1 MASANLN
8 PNSFEALG
16 GEISLYEPKGKS
28 SPPADASAPALV
40 ILCTWV
46 GGATPRRI
54 NKYVSQYK
62 LLYPATSVLVLTSN
76 VVNVAFRP
84 LSMIRSRL
92 KTACEAARRILTIA
106 GNGNAQPGTL
116 LHMFSH
122 GGAVTGCQFALAMK
136 ETDDQGAPFFASL
149 KGIILDCCPG
159 DNSLG
164 KSYAAAR
171 VAVPDNPTAQL
182 LGRALLYPAMS
193 VVVGL
198 QQAGVLRSVRALRAL
213 LNDPNTFGSS
223 PGRLYVYTKEDPVVG
238 WTDVQEHLEEARS
251 LGYRVEQALFEHGAH
266 CGLIMENPV
275 QYWGAVQTF
284 WGGEKVSDH
293 QIPGPS
299 QVSQISVR
307 SRL

>member
-1 MASANLN
+1 MASEN
-8 PNSFEALG
+8 PNLMSFETLG
-16 GEISLYEPKGKS
+16 EGVSLYKPKENAG
-28 SPPADASAPALV
+28 PPAGASGPSLV

-54 NKYVSQYK
+54 NKYISQYQ

-84 LSMIRSRL
+84 LSMVRSRL
-92 KTACEAARRILTIA
+92 KTAC
-106 GNGNAQPGTL
+106 TL

-122 GGAVTGCQFALAMK
+122 GGAITGSQFALAMR
-136 ETDDQGAPFFASL
+136 ETEDQGAPFFTSL

-171 VAVPDNPTAQL
+171 VAVPNNPGAQF
-182 LGRALLYPAMS
+182 LGKAFLYPAMS

-198 QQAGVLRSVRALRAL
+198 QHAGVLRSVSEMRAL

-223 PGRLYVYTKEDPVVG
+223 PGRLYVYTKEDPVIG
-238 WTDVQEHLEEARS
+238 WTDVQEHIEEARD
-251 LGYRVEQALFEHGAH
+251 LGYRVEQVLFEHGAH
-266 CGLIMENPV
+266 CGLIMENPT
-275 QYWGAVQTF
+275 QYWGAVQRF
-284 WGGEKVSDH
+284 WGGEKTPDL
-293 QIPGPS
+293 QISGPS
-299 QVSQISVR
+299 QLSVR